1 MYERIF
7 DTFSFYQEVCDGIR
21 CFATSGVTLNMLTHG
36 FMYGFNTGLFA
47 QLRKTKEIQLD
58 LELES
63 WLASSTNLSFIV
75 GTLFSS
81 IFMDRFGR
89 RPAFII
95 ASATMIIS
103 WLIFIAAKSFT
114 ALLVAKIF
122 QGFSAGVEST
132 TGYILVGE
140 YVSPNY
146 RASFLASIQPSMLFG
161 DFLTHGLS
169 SICDWRNV
177 AIILAFFSIPGL
189 AFVVFS
195 PESPSFLAKIG
206 KHDQC
211 KKVFYWLRGP
221 DENNEVEM
229 LIRTNLPSKQNAIN
243 NDKINGYK
251 KVIHKLSFF
260 DTFLK
265 KRELRIS
272 LFIMIHLQLINLFSG
287 AFLYDNYT
295 VDVHTAVFG
304 TDKDQYMYLIVM
316 YLDIVRMSSSIFSV
330 FLTQKLKRRN
340 MLLSLV
346 SLNILMYLLLGMYV
360 LCKNHNLLPFDHI
373 SIGMTLYGFNY
384 FSLAAGSASLPNI
397 VAGEIFPL
405 ANRSAC
411 GVVCNIMASL
421 YTFIN
426 IKNIPYIFSKVGV
439 SGVFF
444 MNAALLSYALGM
456 TMYTLPETKD
466 KTLLEIEIIL
476 RGCPIADDDETMI
489 NLKKHNETNF

>member
-1 MYERIF
+1 MPRRRQWMTPFIK
-7 DTFSFYQEVCDGIR
+7 Q
-21 CFATSGVTLNMLTHG
+21 CFVTSGVTLNMLTHG

-63 WLASSTNLSFIV
+63 WLASSTSLSFIV
-75 GTLFSS
+75 GSLFSS

-140 YVSPNY
+140 YVSPNH
-146 RASFLASIQPSMLFG
+146 RASFLASFQPVMLFG

-177 AIILAFFSIPGL
+177 AIILAFLSIPGL
-189 AFVVFS
+189 ALIVFS

-211 KKVFYWLRGP
+211 KKVFYWLRGLN
-221 DENNEVEM
+221 ENNEVEM
-229 LIRTNLPSKQNAIN
+229 LIKTNLPSKQNAIN

-251 KVIHKLSFF
+251 KVIHKLSLIGTFF
-260 DTFLK
+260 K
-265 KRELRIS
+265 KREVRIS
-272 LFIMIHLQLINLFSG
+272 LFIMVHMQLINLFSG
-287 AFLYDNYT
+287 SILYDIYT
-295 VDVHTAVFG
+295 VDIHTAVFG

-316 YLDIVRMSSSIFSV
+316 YLDIVRILSSIFSV
-330 FLTQKLKRRN
+330 FLTQKMRRRS

-346 SLNILMYLLLGMYV
+346 GLNILMYLLLGIYV

-373 SIGMTLYGFNY
+373 SIGIILYGFNY
-384 FSLAAGSASLPNI
+384 FSLAAGSVSLPNI

-411 GVVCNIMASL
+411 GMICNITFSL
-421 YTFIN
+421 YMFVN
-426 IKNIPYIFSKVGV
+426 IKNVPYIFSGAGV

-466 KTLLEIEIIL
+466 KTLLEIENIL

-489 NLKKHNETNF
+489 NLKEHNETNF

>member
-1 MYERIF
+1 
-7 DTFSFYQEVCDGIR
+7 
-21 CFATSGVTLNMLTHG
+21 MLTHG

-95 ASATMIIS
+95 ASATMIIG

-122 QGFSAGVEST
+122 QGFSAGVET
-132 TGYILVGE
+132 
-140 YVSPNY
+140 
-146 RASFLASIQPSMLFG
+146 
-161 DFLTHGLS
+161 
-169 SICDWRNV
+169 
-177 AIILAFFSIPGL
+177 
-189 AFVVFS
+189 
-195 PESPSFLAKIG
+195 
-206 KHDQC
+206 
-211 KKVFYWLRGP
+211 
-221 DENNEVEM
+221 
-229 LIRTNLPSKQNAIN
+229 
-243 NDKINGYK
+243 
-251 KVIHKLSFF
+251 
-260 DTFLK
+260 
-265 KRELRIS
+265 
-272 LFIMIHLQLINLFSG
+272 
-287 AFLYDNYT
+287 
-295 VDVHTAVFG
+295 
-304 TDKDQYMYLIVM
+304 
-316 YLDIVRMSSSIFSV
+316 
-330 FLTQKLKRRN
+330 
-340 MLLSLV
+340 
-346 SLNILMYLLLGMYV
+346 
-360 LCKNHNLLPFDHI
+360 
-373 SIGMTLYGFNY
+373 
-384 FSLAAGSASLPNI
+384 AGSASLPNI

-444 MNAALLSYALGM
+444 MNAALLSYALVI
-456 TMYTLPETKD
+456 TMYMLPETKD